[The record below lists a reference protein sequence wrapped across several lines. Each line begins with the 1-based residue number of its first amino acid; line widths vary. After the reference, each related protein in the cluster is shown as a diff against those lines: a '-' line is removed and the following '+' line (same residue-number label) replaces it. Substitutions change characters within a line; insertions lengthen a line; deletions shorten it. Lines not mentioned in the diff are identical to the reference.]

1 MAQRYGLIK
10 KPHKQA
16 VPLKRQALS
25 AFAEEEDDECEGE
38 GQRDSS
44 QRASIART
52 NQMLMARQTVLSL
65 PTAQEVSVFDYDGE
79 YETFKVSS
87 GSSDAHR
94 SNAAGCAPVKPR
106 YIESLMATA
115 KVRELEKER
124 VFERKLLLER
134 QKEDEEFP
142 DQEKFVT
149 AAYKQKLM
157 EKEKWEQEDRRQE
170 ELDQQHGVAAKGMQG
185 FYSNL
190 LTKNV
195 SAGSD
200 VKSSALSAYTAG
212 SDRQQK
218 VAYAAAAAAAVRVAD
233 PETGAVRAEIL
244 GTSSQ
249 SAASTSL
256 AHAAQSQTLEVFQ
269 PQQGTAATSFE
280 AQTGQDDGVAAK
292 IAAARDRYLAR
303 KSSQEPTE
311 GRM

>member
-1 MAQRYGLIK
+1 MAQRYGLI
-10 KPHKQA
+10 
-16 VPLKRQALS
+16 PLKRPALS
-25 AFAEEEDDECEGE
+25 AFAEDDERDEEGE
-38 GQRDSS
+38 GQRDNS

-52 NQMLMARQTVLSL
+52 NQMLKARQTVLSL

-115 KVRELEKER
+115 KVRDQEKER

-170 ELDQQHGVAAKGMQG
+170 VLDQQHGVAARGMHG

-195 SAGSD
+195 SVGSD

-212 SDRQQK
+212 SDRQQM
-218 VAYAAAAAAAVRVAD
+218 VAGAVVAAAVPAVD
-233 PETGAVRAEIL
+233 PETSPARTEIN
-244 GTSSQ
+244 GNSFQ

-256 AHAAQSQTLEVFQ
+256 AHTTQCQTLEVLQ
-269 PQQGTAATSFE
+269 AQQGTAVTNFSAH
-280 AQTGQDDGVAAK
+280 TGQDDGVAAK
-292 IAAARDRYLAR
+292 IAAARERYLGR
-303 KSSQEPTE
+303 KSSQAQAM
-311 GRM
+311 GVS

>member
-233 PETGAVRAEIL
+233 PETAVKAEIL

-303 KSSQEPTE
+303 KSS
-311 GRM
+311 